1 MAAEG
6 LLAGATPFGW
16 AQLGLGLLGSGA
28 KPAGPSSA
36 DAMFGPSMMN
46 NDSSGWLINFGDG
59 SNPTLDNSNRGAPS
73 QTPVYTA
80 APGGYSAPIAAP
92 GNSAAVPAGTL
103 ANLPWLYILGGAA
116 LLLLVWQKKG

>member
-16 AQLGLGLLGSGA
+16 AQLGLGLLSGGA

-36 DAMFGPSMMN
+36 DALFGPSMMN

-59 SNPTLDNSNRGAPS
+59 ASSSLDNGNRGAPS
-73 QTPVYTA
+73 QTPVYTQ
-80 APGGYSAPIAAP
+80 APGGYSAPVAAP
-92 GNSAAVPAGTL
+92 GNTAAATVGAL
-103 ANLPWLYILGGAA
+103 ANLPWLYIAGGAA
-116 LLLLVWQKKG
+116 LLIVLWKKG